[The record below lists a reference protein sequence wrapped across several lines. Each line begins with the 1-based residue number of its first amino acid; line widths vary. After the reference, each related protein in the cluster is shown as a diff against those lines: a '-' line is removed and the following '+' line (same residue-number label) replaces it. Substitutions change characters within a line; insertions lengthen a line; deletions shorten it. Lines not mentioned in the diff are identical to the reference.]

1 MLVSGTY
8 FERSAYFSLVFPL
21 KFQLSSALGQK
32 YYQAPIDRGSG
43 AALDPQKLTVCR
55 LLEVNSEQLVLFV
68 ET

>member
-1 MLVSGTY
+1 MLVSGTN

-32 YYQAPIDRGSG
+32 YYQAPIDRSG